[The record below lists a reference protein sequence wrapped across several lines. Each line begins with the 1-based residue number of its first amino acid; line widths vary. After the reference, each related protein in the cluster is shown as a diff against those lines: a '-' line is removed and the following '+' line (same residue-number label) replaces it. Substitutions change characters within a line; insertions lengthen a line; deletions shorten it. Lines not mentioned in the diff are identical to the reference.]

1 MTSTATDHQFARSKA
16 DGRKYFFPFGDAS
29 ARILAVDL
37 PTSPR
42 FLAVP
47 VQCETCESIQP
58 ARQMHTHPTGLQC
71 HTCKH
76 GTTRGLV
83 NQVKGT
89 EHDFE
94 FYPTSAPMIAAMVH
108 HARRCIAEDYSTIDS
123 ALDIGAGS
131 GKVLQ
136 ALRDDEKLHV
146 SSLYAIEKS
155 LPLLQALPPDI
166 MIVGTDLR
174 EQSLL
179 SKPAD
184 LTFCNPPYSQFEE
197 WAVKIIKESTSP
209 LIYLIIPQR
218 WKDSPAISDALS
230 AASKQTKVVQSF
242 DFEHAEDRSA
252 RAKVDLIFISDA
264 KERPSYGRR
273 RGHDSYGTKETPAAF
288 QRQFAEQFADFI
300 AAFKSTADKRPE
312 GTPQANTDKFAALV
326 PGESYPAALVAMYQA
341 DMAHIQKN
349 YAAAALLDP
358 DLLREFDIN
367 PSKVCACLLHRLD
380 GLRSLYWHQLFDR
393 LAAINNKL
401 TAASRSELLG
411 KLHRHVNV
419 DFTLSNI
426 EAVVLWV
433 LKNANQHFNAQ
444 LIKCFEDLTAK
455 CNVKLYKSNQRVFV
469 EKGWRYEKTQENTHY
484 SLDYRI
490 ITHHSGGI
498 GNRSYSY
505 NKGNLEDRAATLL
518 QDIRIVAANLGFAK
532 ATAMRPED
540 FHWTSG
546 ASHAFDYRDAK
557 TGKTETLFRVRAFGN
572 GNMHFKFSQRF
583 ILALNVEHGRLKGWI
598 KTPAEAAQEMQDPA
612 AASYFKTN
620 LALPAG
626 YNPLQLAA

>member
-1 MTSTATDHQFARSKA
+1 MTTTAPQFVRHKTTGIKYLRFD
-16 DGRKYFFPFGDAS
+16 DGRLCPVS
-29 ARILAVDL
+29 DL
-37 PTSPR
+37 PTSAGNDAD
-42 FLAVP
+42 LADIP
-47 VQCETCESIQP
+47 VTCETCDSKQP
-58 ARQMHTHPTGLQC
+58 ARQMHPIVTGLQC

-76 GTTRGLV
+76 GTTRDLV
-83 NQVKGT
+83 REVAGT
-89 EHDFE
+89 PQDFE
-94 FYPTSAPMIAAMVH
+94 FYPTSAPMIAAMIK

-131 GKVLQ
+131 GKVLL
-136 ALRDDEKLHV
+136 ALRDDEKLSV

-155 LPLLQALPPDI
+155 LPLLQALPPDV

-218 WKDSPAISDALS
+218 WKDSQTITDALS
-230 AASKQTKVVQSF
+230 AASKKFETVGSF
-242 DFEHAEDRSA
+242 DFLEAEDRSA
-252 RAKVDLIFISDA
+252 RAKVDLLFISDA

-273 RGHDSYGTKETPAAF
+273 RGHDAYGTKDTPPAF

-300 AAFKSTADKRPE
+300 AAFAA
-312 GTPQANTDKFAALV
+312 TPRSQPSSNHERNQDKFAALV

-367 PSKVCACLLHRLD
+367 PYKVCACLLHRLD
-380 GLRSLYWHQLFDR
+380 GLRSLYWHQLFDK

-401 TAASRSELLG
+401 TGASRAELLG

-469 EKGWRYEKTQENTHY
+469 EKGWRYEKTEENTHY
-484 SLDYRI
+484 GLDYRI
-490 ITHHSGGI
+490 VTHHSGGI
-498 GNRSYSY
+498 KGSYWSSD
-505 NKGNLEDRAATLL
+505 KGRLDERAETLL
-518 QDIRIVAANLGFAK
+518 QDIRIVAQNLGFMK
-532 ATAMRPED
+532 ATTMRPED
-540 FHWTSG
+540 FNWVSNG
-546 ASHAFDYRDAK
+546 SHTFDYRDTK
-557 TGKTETLFRVRAFGN
+557 TGKAQTLFSVRAFGN

-598 KTPAEAAQEMQDPA
+598 KTPAQAAEEMRDPA
-612 AASYFKTN
+612 AAALFKTN

-626 YNPLQLAA
+626 YNPLQIVA